1 MINFFKIL
9 GPIFGFLIGSVVN
22 KLYYTFPNS
31 APRGLTPQA
40 IFEKGKNMNIIINLI
55 PTIYRK
61 RKFKYFAF

>member
-40 IFEKGKNMNIIINLI
+40 IFEKGENMNIII
-55 PTIYRK
+55 
-61 RKFKYFAF
+61 